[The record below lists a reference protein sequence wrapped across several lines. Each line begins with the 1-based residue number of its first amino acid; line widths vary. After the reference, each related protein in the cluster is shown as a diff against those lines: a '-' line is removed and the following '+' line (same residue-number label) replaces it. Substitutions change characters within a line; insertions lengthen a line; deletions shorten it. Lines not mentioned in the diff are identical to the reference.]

1 MMLFFIFVLL
11 AVAFARKEKCDEH
24 SHYHACGT
32 SCPETCEN
40 YRDPFEECIYPCSPG
55 CHCDPGFIKAKTGKC
70 VRPENCPRTDDVRE
84 KNCFEPPKK
93 GLCKDSLS
101 RWYYDSNSGQ
111 CREFI
116 YGGCEGN
123 GNSYMTFHECMEYC
137 AVDCY
142 AKPDPGQCYTN
153 MPRYYYDDLEE
164 ACKLFIYGGCG
175 GNTNNFVTIEECYGN
190 CGKRT
195 RFYLLNKYPY
205 FEISII
211 IHNEDL

>member
-1 MMLFFIFVLL
+1 
-11 AVAFARKEKCDEH
+11 
-24 SHYHACGT
+24 
-32 SCPETCEN
+32 
-40 YRDPFEECIYPCSPG
+40 
-55 CHCDPGFIKAKTGKC
+55 
-70 VRPENCPRTDDVRE
+70 
-84 KNCFEPPKK
+84 
-93 GLCKDSLS
+93 
-101 RWYYDSNSGQ
+101 
-111 CREFI
+111 
-116 YGGCEGN
+116 
-123 GNSYMTFHECMEYC
+123 
-137 AVDCY
+137 
-142 AKPDPGQCYTN
+142 